1 MTRALLE
8 CDIAPDRSNTTKDC
22 CMKRFSF
29 KRRLLPANIQTRIC
43 STTIICHH
51 GEKQRKTIRSKAPPL
66 ILITADCR
74 CQVSSVSV
82 RNCGL
87 QHPSSSRGGELY
99 FGQRKMQRGFRLGA
113 RGLSKACRSLD
124 LLLFLIFTG
133 APPAGCLCSLRL
145 SLAPGNRLRRELSG
159 FLVLQC

>member
-22 CMKRFSF
+22 CMKRFLF

-66 ILITADCR
+66 ILITAEL
-74 CQVSSVSV
+74 QVPSVKCERPQLRTVTPKQQRRRGALFWAKENAAGIPPRGSWT
-82 RNCGL
+82 L
-87 QHPSSSRGGELY
+87 KSLSFSRPAT
-99 FGQRKMQRGFRLGA
+99 FFNFHR
-113 RGLSKACRSLD
+113 
-124 LLLFLIFTG
+124 G
-133 APPAGCLCSLRL
+133 APC
-145 SLAPGNRLRRELSG
+145 
-159 FLVLQC
+159 

>member
-66 ILITADCR
+66 ILITAEL
-74 CQVSSVSV
+74 QVPSAKCERPQAAAEEGSFILGKGKRSGDSAS
-82 RNCGL
+82 GL
-87 QHPSSSRGGELY
+87 VDSQKLAVLLTCY
-99 FGQRKMQRGFRLGA
+99 FFKFSQGRPLLAASALSASLWPLGIDSE
-113 RGLSKACRSLD
+113 GSY
-124 LLLFLIFTG
+124 
-133 APPAGCLCSLRL
+133 
-145 SLAPGNRLRRELSG
+145 
-159 FLVLQC
+159 LVF